1 MNSKSYLVTGGAGFL
16 GSAIARRLLSEGH
29 SVRILDNEWRGN
41 VRRIADISDDVQFIR
56 ADIRDSG
63 AVDRAVA
70 GMDGVCHLAYVNG
83 TQFFYSQP
91 GLVIDVAVRGAMNVI
106 DSCIEHDVEELFLAS
121 SSEVY
126 QSPPK
131 IPTDETVPLVVPDP
145 LNPRYSYGGGKIIN
159 ELMALHSGQ
168 EHFERVVIFRPHN
181 VYGPDMGWEHVI
193 PQFVVRMKRLLEHT
207 GTISFAIQGDGGESR
222 AFNFIDDFIEGFAIL
237 LSRGEHRGIYHIGTP
252 EEVTIA
258 EVACEIAGYFGRD
271 VEIIPGDLQEGSVAR
286 RCPDISKLTALGYSP
301 RISLHEGI
309 ALTAKW
315 YDDHAGE
322 APEGVGEEL

>member
-1 MNSKSYLVTGGAGFL
+1 MGFL
-16 GSAIARRLLSEGH
+16 GSVIARRLLAEGH
-29 SVRILDNEWRGN
+29 AVRILDNEWRGN
-41 VRRIADISDDVQFIR
+41 TRRISDISDGVEFIR
-56 ADIRDSG
+56 ADVRDSD

-91 GLVIDVAVRGAMNVI
+91 GLVLDVAVRGAMNVI
-106 DSCIEHDVEELFLAS
+106 DSCIKYGVGELLLAS

-131 IPTDETVPLVVPDP
+131 IPTDETTPLVVPDP

-159 ELMALHSGQ
+159 ELMALHGGQ

-193 PQFVVRMKRLLEHT
+193 PQFVIRMKRLLKQA
-207 GTISFAIQGDGGESR
+207 GTISFAIQGEGRESR
-222 AFNFIDDFIEGFAIL
+222 AFNFIDDFAEGFAIL
-237 LSRGEHRGIYHIGTP
+237 LNHGEHRGIYHIGTP
-252 EEVTIA
+252 EETAIA
-258 EVACEIAGYFGRD
+258 EVARAIAAYFGRD
-271 VEIIPGDLQEGSVAR
+271 VEIIPGDLQEGSVTR
-286 RCPDISKLTALGYSP
+286 RCPDISKLAALGYSP

-309 ALTAKW
+309 SLTAKW
-315 YDDHAGE
+315 YDDNADE
-322 APEGVGEEL
+322 APESVGEKP

>member
-1 MNSKSYLVTGGAGFL
+1 MNSKSYLVTGGVGFL
-16 GSAIARRLLSEGH
+16 GSVIARRLLTEGH
-29 SVRILDNEWRGN
+29 AVRILDNEWRGN
-41 VRRIADISDDVQFIR
+41 VRRIADISDGVEFIR
-56 ADIRDSG
+56 ADIRDSD

-91 GLVIDVAVRGAMNVI
+91 GLVLDVAVRGVMNVI
-106 DSCIEHDVEELFLAS
+106 DSCIRHGVGELLLAS

-131 IPTDETVPLVVPDP
+131 IPTNETVPLVVPDP

-159 ELMALHSGQ
+159 ELMALHCGR
-168 EHFERVVIFRPHN
+168 EHFEKVVIFRPHN

-193 PQFVVRMKRLLEHT
+193 PQFVIRMKRQLEQT
-207 GTISFAIQGDGGESR
+207 GTIPFPIQGDGSETR
-222 AFNFIDDFIEGFAIL
+222 AFNFIDDFVEGFAVL
-237 LSRGEHRGIYHIGTP
+237 LDQGEHRGIYHIGTP
-252 EEVTIA
+252 EETAIA
-258 EVACEIAGYFGRD
+258 EVVREIAGYFGRD
-271 VEIIPGDLQEGSVAR
+271 VEIIPGDLREGSVTR
-286 RCPDISKLTALGYSP
+286 RCPDISKLAVLGYSP
-301 RISLHEGI
+301 RVSLHEGI

-322 APEGVGEEL
+322 APEGAGEKA